1 MNFKKYY
8 KCYSIINISAMLPQI
23 YHRMMIDCQL
33 MNLLNL
39 SFATGKNVKLT
50 GKLNAVETRNV
61 AGLGI
66 PILELIKL
74 SLIRSKV
81 WGRLFSKLFTKVV
94 FKAG

>member
-1 MNFKKYY
+1 
-8 KCYSIINISAMLPQI
+8 MLPQI

-81 WGRLFSKLFTKVV
+81 WVRLFSKLFTKVV